1 MEYFGP
7 QVSVDLGLILS
18 NDGLHFREP
27 APGFHLI
34 KRDQELTW
42 DRDFRDNEAQDNFLL
57 MQGSIVNT
65 EDRTFVFYGATT
77 PGGNTGPVMA
87 NIGVAT
93 LPRDRFA
100 CLQTI
105 PGAPGGGYF
114 VTRALTLESGRHL
127 FANVDVPNGSSLR
140 FSLVDQHGLETLEGY
155 GFDDASVP
163 LTSGL
168 DIAVRWRDRPALPR
182 GIPFRIRAHLEGQ
195 TKMYALTLGS

>member
-1 MEYFGP
+1 MAPSHRRESRVQREIEDVRQVEGGYQTRGRVEYFGP
-7 QVSVDLGLILS
+7 QVSIDLGLILS

-42 DRDFRDNEAQDNFLL
+42 DRDFRDNKEQDNFLL

-100 CLQTI
+100 CLQMI

-114 VTRALTLESGRHL
+114 VTRALTLAIRRATVRERRRPERL
-127 FANVDVPNGSSLR
+127 FVA
-140 FSLVDQHGLETLEGY
+140 
-155 GFDDASVP
+155 
-163 LTSGL
+163 TS
-168 DIAVRWRDRPALPR
+168 AW
-182 GIPFRIRAHLEGQ
+182 
-195 TKMYALTLGS
+195 